1 MSLDNPPRK
10 KCPTGR
16 ATAMGWVRLESANPT
31 GLRVVV
37 EVPLVKS
44 EELAG

>member
-1 MSLDNPPRK
+1 
-10 KCPTGR
+10 
-16 ATAMGWVRLESANPT
+16 MGWVRLEPADPT

-44 EELAG
+44 EESAV